1 VEPKELSPEVAGKI
15 LDADFQNVVKKVAAG
30 KPLTVAE
37 RSRIESLAAGSNESL
52 AYAKTLVELSAVL
65 GVTRRTLT
73 TWQKM
78 EGSPK
83 PLSNGL
89 WPVADWREFV
99 RIRGLKAGKVPLGND
114 EALKARKLLTEGMVR
129 RLAGFNLHETNTI
142 PPDHAEKLVGFAAH
156 ASAVAV
162 AMRYLQPV
170 ADYQQAGAVTDPQT
184 GMTFGYLRFTD
195 TRANKIFVT
204 IECLYGFVAAK
215 TDALKRIVKP

>member
-1 VEPKELSPEVAGKI
+1 MSKSRTNDEGRQVLDPEVAGKI

-37 RSRIESLAAGSNESL
+37 RSRIESLAAGSSESL
-52 AYAKTLVELSAVL
+52 AYAKTLVELAAVL

-99 RIRGLKAGKVPLGND
+99 RVRGLKAGKVPLGNE
-114 EALKARKLLTEGMVR
+114 EALKARKLLAEVEERELRIAVKKGEYVPLYQVRTEWIGLVAQATSILR
-129 RLAGFNLHETNTI
+129 AKFENELPPILSGLDATGIQKECRKAIDEVLRCLHE
-142 PPDHAEKLVGFAAH
+142 
-156 ASAVAV
+156 S
-162 AMRYLQPV
+162 
-170 ADYQQAGAVTDPQT
+170 
-184 GMTFGYLRFTD
+184 
-195 TRANKIFVT
+195 
-204 IECLYGFVAAK
+204 
-215 TDALKRIVKP
+215 